1 MTLKNRDLL
10 GLAALVAAL
19 VATMSAEYALARA
32 VGFGE
37 VTAACIP
44 ASLDVYAL
52 RAFAVRRDVPAVVA
66 ALITT
71 NALAHLV
78 SADLIPVSVPLV
90 VAVSAIAPLVL
101 YRVKSLSAPLEAQES
116 AEPTPE
122 PAKPERPVEA
132 PVERPV
138 KAPEAK
144 PDPLLPQ
151 VREFADKM
159 HSDSGKSPSLRE
171 LQAHFSI
178 GQARAQRIR
187 VQLAGGAA

>member
-1 MTLKNRDLL
+1 MAA
-10 GLAALVAAL
+10 LAAAL
-19 VATMSAEYALARA
+19 TATASAEYDLARA

-37 VTAACIP
+37 FTAACIP

-52 RAFAVRRDVPAVVA
+52 RAFAVRRDVPAVVC
-66 ALITT
+66 ALIIT

-78 SADLIPVSVPLV
+78 SSGHLAASVPLV
-90 VAVSAIAPLVL
+90 VAVSAVAPLVL
-101 YRVKSLSAPLEAQES
+101 WRVKALSAPLAPQESTEPIPEPGKPEQSAQEPS
-116 AEPTPE
+116 EP
-122 PAKPERPVEA
+122 
-132 PVERPV
+132 PV
-138 KAPEAK
+138 KRPEAK

-187 VQLAGGAA
+187 VQLAGGAI